1 MFGYS
6 SARIESTTHLTH
18 PSSAGHGISGLFV
31 CDQSTLTIT
40 GGEISQILAISQGR
54 ITVSGG
60 TIEYLQGQLS
70 TLPTV
75 PADKYIQFICKSY
88 VYNAGAQHLTG
99 VWADDSLF
107 SIQFIDTPNYPTTYD
122 SINFTIVPEPL
133 SLGLLALGG
142 LLVRS
147 RRSWL

>member
-1 MFGYS
+1 L
-6 SARIESTTHLTH
+6 AN
-18 PSSAGHGISGLFV
+18 
-31 CDQSTLTIT
+31 
-40 GGEISQILAISQGR
+40 SQCR
-54 ITVSGG
+54 ITASGG
-60 TIEYLQGQLS
+60 TIEYLYGQLS
-70 TLPTV
+70 GSIPAV

-107 SIQFIDTPNYPTTYD
+107 SIQFIDTSPWPSGFTYD

-142 LLVRS
+142 LFMRGHA
-147 RRSWL
+147 RRRI